1 MNTKPS
7 HLGLKYAEQFK
18 DASVAEVYHHRP
30 PYTDEAI
37 STLIDLMPDKP
48 RTILDV
54 GCGTG
59 DLARRLVS
67 QVERVDA
74 IDFSRAMIDK
84 GKQLPGGD
92 HPHLHWTYGRVEEA
106 ELHPPYALIT
116 AGESLHWMEWDIV
129 LPIFHRILAPHGY
142 LAIVGRSTERNPWDN
157 DLQALINQFS
167 TNREYHPFDLIEE
180 LEKRHL
186 FQAHGI
192 TRTPP
197 VPFTQAGEEYIQS
210 IHSRN
215 GFSRERMGEEAARAF
230 DDEIRKMLTPFLQN
244 GLLKLSISSYV
255 VWGMPQ
261 DQ

>member
-1 MNTKPS
+1 MDTKPG

-30 PYTDEAI
+30 PYSDETI
-37 STLIDLMPDKP
+37 RTLIELMPDKA

-59 DLARRLVS
+59 DLARQLVS

-74 IDFSRAMIDK
+74 IDFSHAMINK
-84 GKQLPGGD
+84 GKQSPGGD
-92 HPHLHWTYGRVEEA
+92 HPHLHWIHGRVEEA

-129 LPIFHRILAPHGY
+129 LPIFRRSLAPHGY
-142 LAIVGRSTERNPWDN
+142 LAIVERATERNLWNN
-157 DLQALINQFS
+157 DLQTLINQFS
-167 TNREYHPFDLIEE
+167 TNREYHPFNLIEE
-180 LEKRHL
+180 LENRHL
-186 FQAHGI
+186 FQPHGM
-192 TRTPP
+192 TQTPS

-215 GFSRERMGEEAARAF
+215 GFSRERMGEEVARAF
-230 DDEIRKMLTPFLQN
+230 DEEVRKTLTPFLQD
-244 GLLKLSISSYV
+244 GLLRLSISSYV
-255 VWGMPQ
+255 VWGTPQ
-261 DQ
+261 EQ